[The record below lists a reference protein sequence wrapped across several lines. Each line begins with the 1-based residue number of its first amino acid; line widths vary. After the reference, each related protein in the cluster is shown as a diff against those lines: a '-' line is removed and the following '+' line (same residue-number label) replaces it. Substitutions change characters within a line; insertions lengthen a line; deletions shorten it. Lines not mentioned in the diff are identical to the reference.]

1 MASEPRVRG
10 AQEGEQVSPV
20 ALQPGVA
27 QQRQQRLPERRL
39 AEAQAALERVRD
51 AECCEGRVER
61 RAPAFERR
69 ADDRDLVGLG
79 AGAQQREQL
88 LGDELQGPAQARAL
102 EEADRPVELRPRASR
117 SGVTK
122 ERALQMREWSR
133 ARTGVRRQLF
143 AALGER
149 VQVVG
154 GPRERGEGVAP
165 GLVGQRHG
173 HLGTRGQRLQQRP
186 LSAGEV
192 LEAVRED
199 GLGAPGV
206 EVAAYAL
213 GRVTPFEL
221 AVPESKPV
229 ELGAIGR
236 VELTELAFELTR
248 LEQRGLELGHG
259 RPERIREAAEP
270 GRRAQG
276 RRRPGQQRAEGAA
289 SAEPR
294 SPPGGARRSLWRAV
308 RRDRRRFRS
317 SRRRARPSGSGAR
330 VPPGR
335 RPAGSARSG
344 SDRTRARRDSARA
357 GARPSRRSQALRAG

>member
-1 MASEPRVRG
+1 MSPQVEPRGLAGRRRLQAVGGARHRARELLDRPERVGCIAHRVEVRQRLAAELGNLLLHARARDHAATAQTPFEEIDVVASEPRVRG

-206 EVAAYAL
+206 EVAA
-213 GRVTPFEL
+213 
-221 AVPESKPV
+221 
-229 ELGAIGR
+229 
-236 VELTELAFELTR
+236 
-248 LEQRGLELGHG
+248 
-259 RPERIREAAEP
+259 
-270 GRRAQG
+270 
-276 RRRPGQQRAEGAA
+276 
-289 SAEPR
+289 
-294 SPPGGARRSLWRAV
+294 
-308 RRDRRRFRS
+308 
-317 SRRRARPSGSGAR
+317 
-330 VPPGR
+330 
-335 RPAGSARSG
+335 
-344 SDRTRARRDSARA
+344 
-357 GARPSRRSQALRAG
+357 

>member
-10 AQEGEQVSPV
+10 AQEGEQVAPV

-51 AECCEGRVER
+51 AERREGRVER
-61 RAPAFERR
+61 RAPAFERG

-102 EEADRPVELRPRASR
+102 EEADRPVELGAR
-117 SGVTK
+117 SACSPK

-206 EVAAYAL
+206 EVAA
-213 GRVTPFEL
+213 
-221 AVPESKPV
+221 
-229 ELGAIGR
+229 
-236 VELTELAFELTR
+236 
-248 LEQRGLELGHG
+248 
-259 RPERIREAAEP
+259 
-270 GRRAQG
+270 
-276 RRRPGQQRAEGAA
+276 
-289 SAEPR
+289 
-294 SPPGGARRSLWRAV
+294 
-308 RRDRRRFRS
+308 
-317 SRRRARPSGSGAR
+317 
-330 VPPGR
+330 
-335 RPAGSARSG
+335 
-344 SDRTRARRDSARA
+344 
-357 GARPSRRSQALRAG
+357 

>member
-1 MASEPRVRG
+1 
-10 AQEGEQVSPV
+10 
-20 ALQPGVA
+20 
-27 QQRQQRLPERRL
+27 
-39 AEAQAALERVRD
+39 
-51 AECCEGRVER
+51 
-61 RAPAFERR
+61 
-69 ADDRDLVGLG
+69 
-79 AGAQQREQL
+79 
-88 LGDELQGPAQARAL
+88 
-102 EEADRPVELRPRASR
+102 
-117 SGVTK
+117 
-122 ERALQMREWSR
+122 MRERSR

-213 GRVTPFEL
+213 GRVAPFEL
-221 AVPESKPV
+221 AVPEAQPV

-236 VELTELAFELTR
+236 VELTELALELTR

-270 GRRAQG
+270 GRRAQAAG
-276 RRRPGQQRAEGAA
+276 GLADHAPKEQRALRLGHH
-289 SAEPR
+289 
-294 SPPGGARRSLWRAV
+294 RAV
-308 RRDRRRFRS
+308 R
-317 SRRRARPSGSGAR
+317 AVPSGEPFEEIVEGADR
-330 VPPGR
+330 AADERACPGQELALRPVDVRPVRHDQDRIGLERAEIALEQERDLPGVR
-335 RPAGSARSG
+335 RPCEQAERHRPILALGPDGSGPAK
-344 SDRTRARRDSARA
+344 
-357 GARPSRRSQALRAG
+357 